1 LIAQRDLLRKAK
13 EIKRKEE
20 MEEFKQK
27 TETKADLFN
36 ELKKMDDEMKTKMN
50 NMKTDAEQQRRL
62 EMFRKARTDVK

>member
-36 ELKKMDDEMKTKMN
+36 ELKNSLRKIKMMVVQVKMKK
-50 NMKTDAEQQRRL
+50 KKEKQG
-62 EMFRKARTDVK
+62 